1 MENLSTLMQTK
12 LWLVLFINHTAMLI
26 LSVIVMLV
34 VSKGKLSR
42 YGFKLAGNLQVKQVI
57 SWGLGLGIISTL
69 IQASVPGKEAIVS
82 GELTFLQTVVFIWL
96 YASISEEV
104 FVRGL
109 IQSILSPLTKYGFT
123 VFERRI
129 SFPVLTSALLFGLVH
144 LVQSAM
150 GAGGYRVLITVLSA
164 FVLGIIAGYQREKTE
179 SLVPAIVV
187 HMFANVGGS
196 FAGCVIGL
204 LSVP

>member
-1 MENLSTLMQTK
+1 MENLFAFIQTK

-26 LSVIVMLV
+26 LSIIIALI
-34 VSKGKLSR
+34 VSKGELSR
-42 YGFKLAGNLQVKQVI
+42 YGFKLTRDIQMKQII

-69 IQASVPGKEAIVS
+69 IESSIPGKENVVWE
-82 GELTFLQTVVFIWL
+82 ELSFLQTIVFIWL

-104 FVRGL
+104 FARGL
-109 IQSILSPLTKYGFT
+109 IQSSLSRLTKYGFT

-129 SFPVLTSALLFGLVH
+129 SLPVLISAMLFGLVH

-150 GAGGYRVLITVLSA
+150 GAGGYQVLVIVLSA
-164 FVLGIIAGYQREKTE
+164 FVLGLIAGYQRENTG
-179 SLVPAIVV
+179 SLVPAIMV

-196 FAGCVIGL
+196 LVMYVIG
-204 LSVP
+204 

>member
-1 MENLSTLMQTK
+1 MENLSTLQTQ
-12 LWLVLFINHTAMLI
+12 LWLVLFINHTAMLVFSI
-26 LSVIVMLV
+26 IIMLA

-42 YGFKLAGNLQVKQVI
+42 YGFKLAGNIQLKHVI

-69 IQASVPGKEAIVS
+69 IEAALPGKESIVWE
-82 GELTFLQTVVFIWL
+82 ELSFLQTVVFVWL
-96 YASISEEV
+96 YASICEEV

-109 IQSILSPLTKYGFT
+109 IQSSLSPLTQYGFT

-129 SFPVLTSALLFGLVH
+129 SLPVLISALLFGLVH

-150 GAGGYRVLITVLSA
+150 GAGSYQVLVIVFFA
-164 FVLGIIAGYQREKTE
+164 FALGMVAGYQRERTE
-179 SLVPAIVV
+179 SLVPAIMV

-196 FAGCVIGL
+196 LASYLIGL
-204 LSVP
+204 FG

>member
-1 MENLSTLMQTK
+1 M
-12 LWLVLFINHTAMLI
+12 LFINHTAMLI
-26 LSVIVMLV
+26 LSIMVMVV
-34 VSKGKLSR
+34 VSRGKLSR
-42 YGFKLAGNLQVKQVI
+42 YGFKLVGNIQQKQVI

-69 IQASVPGKEAIVS
+69 IETSLPGKEGIVL

-96 YASISEEV
+96 YASICEEV

-109 IQSILSPLTKYGFT
+109 IQSSLARLTKYGFT

-129 SFPVLTSALLFGLVH
+129 SLPVLISALLFGLVH
-144 LVQSAM
+144 LMQSAM
-150 GAGGYRVLITVLSA
+150 GAGGYQVLITVLFA
-164 FVLGIIAGYQREKTE
+164 FVLGIIAGYHRERTG

-196 FAGCVIGL
+196 LASYLIGL
-204 LSVP
+204 FR